1 MAAKDGPKVS
11 VTMKNII
18 FDLSDQGCSTV
29 KICKTLQQEFDFRIT
44 RQAILYILKTGIS
57 PLKERKTPDNLQN
70 YTRKFLISGFRK
82 IET

>member
-18 FDLSDQGCSTV
+18 LDLSEQGCSTV
-29 KICKTLQQEFDFRIT
+29 KICKTLQQEFDFKIT
-44 RQAILYILKTGIS
+44 RQAILYILKNRNKPTKR
-57 PLKERKTPDNLQN
+57 KETARNLQN